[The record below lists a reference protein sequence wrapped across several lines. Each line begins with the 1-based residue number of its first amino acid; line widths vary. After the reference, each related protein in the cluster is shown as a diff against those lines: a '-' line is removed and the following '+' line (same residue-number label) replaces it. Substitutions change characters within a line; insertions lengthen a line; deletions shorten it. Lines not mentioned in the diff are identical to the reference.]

1 MQISTC
7 ASNCTDGFCAMKTLP
22 ETLPE
27 TLPKTHREWLRKF
40 KMAVLCAIILMQ
52 SSFALA
58 DWSIDFSRRNLKTR
72 EADLNTPAAVSG
84 GRGPASVGGSDA
96 AHSADSAASSD
107 SMKSGVLDTFFDTGE
122 PMQDLVILHTE
133 KGFVPSTV
141 RVRKG
146 GRYKVHV
153 VNVNEKDKN
162 VSFML
167 DAFSEHHA
175 TYYGKIKV
183 FVLEPK
189 KEGTFSFQSPE
200 TSSEGKM
207 IVFNPQTN
215 VRVPASE
222 E

>member
-1 MQISTC
+1 MNTPIITC
-7 ASNCTDGFCAMKTLP
+7 ANRCIKS
-22 ETLPE
+22 
-27 TLPKTHREWLRKF
+27 
-40 KMAVLCAIILMQ
+40 AVVFVLLAA
-52 SSFALA
+52 SVARA
-58 DWSIDFSRRNLKTR
+58 DWSIDFSRRNIKTR
-72 EADLNTPAAVSG
+72 ENDLNAPLKPSASMSSRA
-84 GRGPASVGGSDA
+84 PASVGGGPQESQVVDPTV
-96 AHSADSAASSD
+96 SEPP
-107 SMKSGVLDTFFDTGE
+107 KKGVLDTIFDSGE
-122 PMQDLVILHTE
+122 PIQDVVIILTD

-153 VNVNEKDKN
+153 VNVNEKEKN

-167 DAFSEHHA
+167 DGFSEHHA

-189 KEGTFSFQSPE
+189 KEGTYSFQSPE
-200 TSSEGKM
+200 TSSEGKL
-207 IVFNPQTN
+207 IVFGAPTTN